1 MKNQF
6 LKLIKYLIL
15 TFLITIN
22 FSCAKKYNQDPLII
36 PPEFNDIPS
45 EEIQEKKSNI
55 SKTNSLKEILF
66 DE

>member
-6 LKLIKYLIL
+6 FKLIKYLIL
-15 TFLITIN
+15 IFLVGIN
-22 FSCAKKYNQDPLII
+22 FSCTNKYNQDPLII

-45 EEIQEKKSNI
+45 EESQEKKSNI

>member
-6 LKLIKYLIL
+6 LKLIKYLIFI
-15 TFLITIN
+15 FLVAIN
-22 FSCAKKYNQDPLII
+22 FSCTNKHNQDPLII

-45 EEIQEKKSNI
+45 EESQEKKSNI